1 LWVDLPNQIGS
12 LRERAARRAR
22 ACSRAALALLA
33 GAALAAGCGG
43 GGEGRAGGEPPPS
56 VVELHRVQPETLRD
70 VAVFGGQLEAEHSV
84 LVKSETDGVV
94 AEVLFE
100 EGQQVRAGRAL
111 FRLKRDAEAARLR
124 EAEAQRGLAREV
136 FERTRQLLERDA
148 TSIARHDEAAAQLA
162 VAESRVELAR
172 VALDRTEVRAPF
184 DGVVGRRLVSPG
196 DRVTDADPLVQID
209 AIDRL
214 EAVFTMTDAGIVVA
228 EPGLPVEVRVAP
240 YPNERFRGEVFFVSP
255 TVDPETRRLTLK
267 AWVPNPEGR
276 LRAGLY
282 ADVELQVA
290 RRENALL
297 VPEPALVSD
306 RSGTYVWRVD
316 AEQRA
321 ERVPVETGL
330 RKDGRVEVTL
340 GLRPGDVVVAAGTHK
355 VFEGVRV
362 SDAARPPTGQA
373 SRALEAPGAGT

>member
-1 LWVDLPNQIGS
+1 LRVDLPNH
-12 LRERAARRAR
+12 RRRFRAR
-22 ACSRAALALLA
+22 AAALALLSSA
-33 GAALAAGCGG
+33 GLAVGCRGG
-43 GGEGRAGGEPPPS
+43 ANEHASGEPPPS
-56 VVELHRVQPETLRD
+56 VVELHRVEPEMLRD

-84 LVKSETDGVV
+84 LVKCETDGVV
-94 AEVLFE
+94 AEVRFE
-100 EGQQVRAGRAL
+100 EGQPVQAGQVL
-111 FRLKRDAEAARLR
+111 FRLKREAEAARLQ
-124 EAEAQRGLAREV
+124 EAEAQRRLAQEV
-136 FERTRQLLERDA
+136 FARTEELLQRDA
-148 TSIARHDEAAAQLA
+148 TSIARHDEASAELA
-162 VAESRVELAR
+162 VATSRVALAR
-172 VALDRTEVRAPF
+172 VALDRTEIRAPF

-209 AIDRL
+209 AIERL
-214 EAVFTMTDAGIVVA
+214 EAVFSMTDVGIVVA
-228 EPGLPVEVRVAP
+228 QPGLPVEIRVLP

-267 AWVPNPEGR
+267 AWVPNPDHR

-282 ADVELQVA
+282 ANVELEVA

-297 VPEPALVSD
+297 VPEPALVTD
-306 RSGTYVWRVD
+306 RSGTYVWRVG

-321 ERVPVETGL
+321 ERVPVQTGL